1 MRNLILNTMM
11 SGFMLVVLPSGAA
24 WALADLDEARLETM
38 REEIK
43 KEVSKKEQNAQIQAL
58 AEKLNVAPA
67 VVEGRLR
74 AQKQDGG
81 EVAIELI
88 MAEHLSQTNP
98 ATYPTTIDS
107 LNKIEALRREQM
119 GWGKIA
125 KEVGVKLGPV
135 VSAVERTQMELAER
149 VEPQEPPQQPQQ
161 SARPERPERPRMF
174 P

>member
-1 MRNLILNTMM
+1 MRNLLLNTMM
-11 SGFMLVVLPSGAA
+11 SGFMLFVLPSGAA

-43 KEVSKKEQNAQIQAL
+43 KEISKKEQNAQIPAL

-67 VVEGRLR
+67 VVEGLQ

-88 MAEHLSQTNP
+88 MAEHLSQMNP
-98 ATYPTTIDS
+98 TTYPTTIDS
-107 LNKIEALRREQM
+107 LNKIKALRSEKM

-149 VEPQEPPQQPQQ
+149 VERQEPPQQ
-161 SARPERPERPRMF
+161 SARPERHERPERMF